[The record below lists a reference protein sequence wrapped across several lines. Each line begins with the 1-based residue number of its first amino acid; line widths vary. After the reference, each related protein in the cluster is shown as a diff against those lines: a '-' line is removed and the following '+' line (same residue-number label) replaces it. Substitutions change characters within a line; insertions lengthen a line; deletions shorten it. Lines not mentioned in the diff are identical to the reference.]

1 MIEFA
6 ERIEIRKFTGILG
19 PWLNSFHFAGDS
31 IRDQFS
37 VQSGAEST
45 EAAGAKRAALRPSG
59 PLSAPLQES
68 DEFGITLKI
77 QAILSDKVCNC
88 LCALLIVGNTGR

>member
-6 ERIEIRKFTGILG
+6 ERIEIHKFT
-19 PWLNSFHFAGDS
+19 GDS

-37 VQSGAEST
+37 AQIGAEST

-59 PLSAPLQES
+59 PLSAPLQKS
-68 DEFGITLKI
+68 EFI
-77 QAILSDKVCNC
+77 N
-88 LCALLIVGNTGR
+88 